1 MCVIHRLLSL
11 PLSGSR
17 KRCREKKM
25 RGGPS
30 WMPKL
35 EWHVCKLK
43 KSERKKSLSRNI
55 WRNSQEISDTGEE
68 SSSQGSPETGEK
80 PRDVVDKDLS
90 RRKIG
95 SFKVDHH
102 KIVER
107 GKKEEGNNVEGEAR
121 FIESEDLRQDCQQ
134 SPSSIFKARE
144 CILKRQDSKKFRF
157 LSFYWIVKLWYK
169 L

>member
-1 MCVIHRLLSL
+1 MNAKAGVT
-11 PLSGSR
+11 
-17 KRCREKKM
+17 
-25 RGGPS
+25 
-30 WMPKL
+30 
-35 EWHVCKLK
+35 CKLNQICK
-43 KSERKKSLSRNI
+43 KKK
-55 WRNSQEISDTGEE
+55 EISDTGEE

-107 GKKEEGNNVEGEAR
+107 GKEEEGNNIEAEAR
-121 FIESEDLRQDCQQ
+121 FIESEEWDLHQDCQQ
-134 SPSSIFKARE
+134 SPSPIFKARE

-157 LSFYWIVKLWYK
+157 LSFY
-169 L
+169 